1 MSLISEFKI
10 NIIIMNIVP
19 FMKRK
24 KKYDFDFNL
33 MIINKLFLFYSQHT
47 TQTYIKKKKHLS
59 KYNFMLFLDQ
69 KVKTSNIDSLLQEL
83 KILGYVESHL
93 NIIQL
98 IGCFTEELTT
108 KGMSIFFI

>member
-10 NIIIMNIVP
+10 NIIIIMNIVP

-47 TQTYIKKKKHLS
+47 TETYKKKHLS

>member
-1 MSLISEFKI
+1 
-10 NIIIMNIVP
+10 
-19 FMKRK
+19 
-24 KKYDFDFNL
+24 
-33 MIINKLFLFYSQHT
+33 
-47 TQTYIKKKKHLS
+47 
-59 KYNFMLFLDQ
+59 MLFLDQ